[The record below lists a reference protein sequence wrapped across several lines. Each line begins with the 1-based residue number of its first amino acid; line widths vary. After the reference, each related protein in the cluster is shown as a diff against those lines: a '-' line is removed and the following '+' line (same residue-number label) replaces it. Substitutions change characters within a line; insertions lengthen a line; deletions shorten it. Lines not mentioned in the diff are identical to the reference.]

1 VDFRV
6 RINKAVGFI
15 SGCSGIIK
23 KLSAGCDM
31 SNGDFQKAIAWI
43 QTSSKVLVTT
53 HTRPDGD
60 ACGCVRAMMDGL
72 SALGKQVYPLVL
84 SPLASWYAA
93 LFEQKVP
100 VLGNDITQP
109 QLMEGFFDDCDLIV
123 IVDTDSRVQLPG
135 FAEWL
140 EKVKGDKKIMVIDHH
155 VTGDGLG
162 DLELIDTDAA
172 ATGEIV
178 FDLFKAA
185 GWAITEPVAEAIF
198 IALSTDTGW
207 FRFGNADSRIFHTAA
222 ELINAG
228 ARPDVM
234 YRRLYQ
240 GFSPARLRLM
250 VRMLE
255 HLELHEEERIAI
267 QYILRKDFDDTGATG
282 PDTENLIDECQR
294 IATVE
299 AAVLLVEL
307 SDGRFRCSLRSKGA
321 VDVRV
326 IAQKYGGGG
335 HTLAAGV
342 TLDGPL
348 EAAKALMVREIASQ
362 LR

>member
-1 VDFRV
+1 MAFTE
-6 RINKAVGFI
+6 
-15 SGCSGIIK
+15 C
-23 KLSAGCDM
+23 
-31 SNGDFQKAIAWI
+31 DFQRVIDLFE
-43 QTSSKVLVTT
+43 QSSEVLITT
-53 HTRPDGD
+53 HIRPDGD
-60 ACGCVRAMMDGL
+60 ACGCMRAMMD
-72 SALGKQVYPLVL
+72 ALAVQSKQVRPLLL
-84 SPLASWYAA
+84 SPPASWYAA
-93 LFEQKVP
+93 MFEKKIP
-100 VLGNDITQP
+100 VLGNDITQD
-109 QLMEGFFDDCDLIV
+109 QLMEGFFEGCDLIV
-123 IVDTDSRVQLPG
+123 IVDTNSRVQLPG

-140 EKVKGDKKIMVIDHH
+140 EKVKGRKKVLVIDHH
-155 VTGDGLG
+155 VTGDWLG
-162 DLELIDTDAA
+162 DLELIDTEAA
-172 ATGEIV
+172 ATGEIL
-178 FDLFKAA
+178 FDFFKAA
-185 GWAITEPVAEAIF
+185 GWTITEPIAEAIF

-228 ARPDVM
+228 ARPNVV

-255 HLELHEEERIAI
+255 HLDLFENEEIAV
-267 QYILRKDFDDTGATG
+267 QYILRSDFDETGATG
-282 PDTENLIDECQR
+282 ADTENLIDECQR

-348 EAAKALMVREIASQ
+348 EAAKNLAVQEIAAQ
-362 LR
+362 LEG

>member
-1 VDFRV
+1 
-6 RINKAVGFI
+6 
-15 SGCSGIIK
+15 
-23 KLSAGCDM
+23 M
-31 SNGDFQKAIAWI
+31 DFQKAIGLI
-43 QTSSKVLVTT
+43 DTCSKVLITT
-53 HTRPDGD
+53 HVRPDGD
-60 ACGCVRAMMDGL
+60 ACGCMRAMMDVL
-72 SALGKQVYPLVL
+72 REKGKTVFPLLL
-84 SPLASWYAA
+84 SPPAAWYAA

-100 VLGNDITQP
+100 VLGNDITQS
-109 QLMEGFFDDCDLIV
+109 QLMEGYFEDCDLIV
-123 IVDTDSRVQLPG
+123 LLDTNSMIQLPG
-135 FAEWL
+135 LDSWL
-140 EKVKGDKKIMVIDHH
+140 GSIQGRKKLLVIDHH
-155 VTGDGLG
+155 LTGDGLG
-162 DLELIDTDAA
+162 DVELIDPEAA

-178 FDLFKAA
+178 FDLFKVG
-185 GWAITEPVAEAIF
+185 GWPITAPVAEAIF
-198 IALSTDTGW
+198 VALSTDTGW

-228 ARPDVM
+228 ARPDVL

-240 GFSPARLRLM
+240 SFSPARLRLM

-255 HLELHEEERIAI
+255 HLELHEEERIAT

-294 IATVE
+294 IGTVE

-321 VDVRV
+321 VDVRA

-348 EAAKALMVREIASQ
+348 EKAKERIVFEITAQ
-362 LR
+362 CKKQIRKL

>member
-1 VDFRV
+1 MRISYNMALTDSDFRQV
-6 RINKAVGFI
+6 IEV
-15 SGCSGIIK
+15 
-23 KLSAGCDM
+23 LE
-31 SNGDFQKAIAWI
+31 Q
-43 QTSSKVLVTT
+43 SSDVVITT
-53 HTRPDGD
+53 HIRPDGD
-60 ACGCVRAMMDGL
+60 ACGCLRGLMDIL
-72 SALGKQVYPLVL
+72 TSMGKQVRPLLL
-84 SPLASWYAA
+84 SPPASWYAA
-93 LFEQKVP
+93 MFEQKIP
-100 VLGNDITQP
+100 VLSNDITQA
-109 QLMEGFFDDCDLIV
+109 QLMEGFFDACDLIV

-140 EKVKGDKKIMVIDHH
+140 DKSSSGKKVLVIDHH

-162 DLELIDTDAA
+162 DLALVDTEAA
-172 ATGEIV
+172 ATGEIL

-185 GWAITEPVAEAIF
+185 GWTITEPVAEAIF

-228 ARPDVM
+228 ARPDMV

-255 HLELHEEERIAI
+255 HLELFEGEQIAV

-307 SDGRFRCSLRSKGA
+307 SDGRFRCSLRSKGR

-348 EAAKALMVREIASQ
+348 GAAKDLAVREIAVQ
-362 LR
+362 LKD